1 MEKTNNKNNKIKMDK
16 SIILS
21 IKVMYQIN
29 NETNDTYIFI
39 RYYTYE
45 NVHHSQGSIIPLCF
59 KLILLGIKTP
69 SKMKANGFCLN
80 WYLIEG
86 LLIVLIFITTI
97 VIDT

>member
-1 MEKTNNKNNKIKMDK
+1 MEKTKNKNNKIKMDK

-39 RYYTYE
+39 YTYE